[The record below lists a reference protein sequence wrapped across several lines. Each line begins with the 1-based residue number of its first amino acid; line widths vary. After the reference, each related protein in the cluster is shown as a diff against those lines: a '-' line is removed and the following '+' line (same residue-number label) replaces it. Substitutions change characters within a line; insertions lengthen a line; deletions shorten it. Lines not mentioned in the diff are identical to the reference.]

1 MNQAW
6 SALLNDVSMRNRNLI
21 KGVVPF
27 ETDCK
32 TALSYTVMLFETI
45 LQNNLN
51 KRTVARQ
58 YHILYFK
65 KLILTVN
72 NLKMLAKVSTINK
85 PEHS

>member
-6 SALLNDVSMRNRNLI
+6 SALLNNVSMRNRNLI

-27 ETDCK
+27 ETDFK

-45 LQNNLN
+45 LQHNLN
-51 KRTVARQ
+51 KRTEARQ